1 MARRGRIA
9 GVENYS
15 ADDLNALLEY
25 TGEVLPTG
33 ASEWENVRR
42 LYKGYAADNG
52 RADRELV
59 SLKKKFQGLLNCKKP
74 TGDARCPASQLD
86 AEKEARRLERDE
98 RTALN
103 NQVERLQC
111 RNDETL
117 QRFEAQKERLVRQH
131 EEVIAR
137 MKAKN
142 SELKTKI
149 ETLQEKL
156 ADERDKSRGL
166 ENANAKLEIQLAGS
180 RGFSKH

>member
-74 TGDARCPASQLD
+74 TGDARCPASVRD
-86 AEKEARRLERDE
+86 ARAIQRRIKE
-98 RTALN
+98 N
-103 NQVERLQC
+103 V
-111 RNDETL
+111 
-117 QRFEAQKERLVRQH
+117 H
-131 EEVIAR
+131 
-137 MKAKN
+137 M
-142 SELKTKI
+142 
-149 ETLQEKL
+149 
-156 ADERDKSRGL
+156 
-166 ENANAKLEIQLAGS
+166 
-180 RGFSKH
+180 